1 MNPIS
6 FKQTWNDSIAAS
18 TGATYRWGGLPKACI
33 HPLTTAAGHRLTG
46 FEMSDH
52 VWHRGV
58 WFTIK
63 FVNGTNFWE
72 ELPPFGVQESV
83 HDPTCTVLDRDHIR
97 MLAYVQWN
105 SEATGVAIDER
116 RQITFAP
123 GVIDWSCELRAK
135 QDLTL
140 DRTPYTTW
148 GGYGGLS
155 YRAARELHD
164 VNFLLPNGEAV
175 ASLAGQAHDWT
186 VMQAAVDGAG
196 AGQRVSIAMIDH
208 PGNPRSPS
216 PWYNKSG
223 TGFNYMNAAFLF
235 HEPMTVAR
243 GESLK
248 FHYRIPYRDGQWST
262 SEFKQLAEEFR
273 ATDPNASWLR

>member
-6 FKQTWNDSIAAS
+6 FKQTWNDSIDVS
-18 TGATYRWGGLPKACI
+18 TGATYRWGDLPKACI
-33 HPLTTAAGHRLTG
+33 HPLATAAGHRLTG

-52 VWHRGV
+52 VWHRGI

-72 ELPPFGVQESV
+72 EQPPFGVQKSASE
-83 HDPTCTVLDRDHIR
+83 PTCEIIDRDHTR
-97 MLAYVQWN
+97 VSHRVRWD

-116 RQITFAP
+116 RQIVFGA
-123 GVIDWSCELRAK
+123 GVIDWSCELRAEK
-135 QDLTL
+135 DLTL

-164 VNFLLPNGEAV
+164 VNFLLPNGDTV
-175 ASLAGQAHDWT
+175 ASLAGQPHDWT

-196 AGQRVSIAMIDH
+196 AGQRVSIGMIDH
-208 PGNPRSPS
+208 PGNPRTPS

-223 TGFNYMNAAFLF
+223 NGFNYMNAAFLF
-235 HEPMTVAR
+235 HERLTVAR
-243 GESLK
+243 GESLR
-248 FHYRIPYRDGQWST
+248 FNYRILYRDGQWST
-262 SEFKQLAEEFR
+262 SEFKQLADEFR
-273 ATDPNASWLR
+273 ATKSNVS